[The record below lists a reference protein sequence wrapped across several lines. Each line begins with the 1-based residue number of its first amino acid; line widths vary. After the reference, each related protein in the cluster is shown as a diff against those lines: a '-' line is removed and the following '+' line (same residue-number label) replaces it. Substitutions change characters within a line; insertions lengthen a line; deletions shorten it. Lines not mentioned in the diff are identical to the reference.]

1 MSADTLLVNGKIP
14 IGRELVEGCVA
25 FRSGKI
31 CYVGKEVSSP
41 TARER
46 IDVDGNVI
54 LPGLIDAHVHL
65 RDLGQA
71 SKEDFLTGTRS
82 ALSGGFTTVLDM
94 PYSIPPTDSPE
105 NLEQKMEAARSRV
118 VVNVGL
124 YGAFEPSLKYVRD
137 LARLGVVGF
146 KVFTT
151 RRQPMDGDD
160 DSVIEKALLC
170 ARQAGVPVAFHAEDL
185 KTIEGLELTYKASGN
200 CSPMVFADAHPPE
213 AESIAVA
220 RIVAICEKT
229 KASIHFCH
237 LSTKESL
244 RIVIAAKARG
254 LPVTCEVTPHHL
266 LLSEREVSSQ
276 GGIAVVDPPL
286 RGCCHQHALFD
297 GLRQDVDLI
306 ASDHAPHTL
315 REKVSEDPWSI
326 SPGFPGLETTLP
338 VMLTAVNHGM
348 LTMTRL
354 IELLAANPARI
365 FGLSSK
371 GSLSVGHDA
380 DVTVVDLERRHVVD
394 PSKFESKA
402 KYSPF
407 KGFDAIGEAVKVFV
421 AGRRVMDNGDIMA
434 EPGSG
439 SIVLRL

>member
-1 MSADTLLVNGKIP
+1 MSADTLLANGRIL
-14 IGRELVEGCVA
+14 IGRELTEGCIA
-25 FRSGKI
+25 FKSGRI
-31 CYVGKEVSSP
+31 CYVGKEVFSP
-41 TARER
+41 RASQR
-46 IDVDGNVI
+46 IDIDGNVI
-54 LPGLIDAHVHL
+54 LPGLVDAHVHL
-65 RDLGQA
+65 RDLGQT

-82 ALSGGFTTVLDM
+82 AASGGFTTVLDM

-105 NLEQKMEAARSRV
+105 NLKQKMEAARSKT

-124 YGAFEPSLKYVRD
+124 YGAFDPSLRHVKD
-137 LARLGVVGF
+137 LTRRGVVCF

-151 RRQPMDGDD
+151 RRQPFDGDD
-160 DSVIEKALLC
+160 DSIIEKALLC
-170 ARQAGVPVAFHAEDL
+170 ARQARIPVAFHAEDL
-185 KTIEGLELTYKASGN
+185 KTIEGLELKYKASGSY
-200 CSPMVFADAHPPE
+200 SPMVFAETHPPE

-220 RIVAICEKT
+220 RIVAIAEKT

-237 LSTKESL
+237 LSTEESL

-276 GGIAVVDPPL
+276 GGVAVVDPPL
-286 RGCCHQHALFD
+286 RMGRHQHALLD
-297 GLRQDVDLI
+297 GLRHDIDSI

-315 REKVSEDPWSI
+315 QEKASEDPWSI

-338 VMLTAVNHGM
+338 VMLTAVKHGI
-348 LTMTRL
+348 LPLNRL

-380 DVTVVDLERRHVVD
+380 DVTVVDLERRHTID
-394 PSKFESKA
+394 PSRFESKA

-407 KGFDAIGEAVKVFV
+407 KGFEAIGQAVKVFV
-421 AGRRVMDNGDIMA
+421 AGRTVMDDGDIIA